1 MESEIISTQTDDFEN
16 IVSMIKQSQLKAY
29 SSVNRELIDLYFNLE
44 KYISLKVRNSN
55 WGKGVEK

>member
-1 MESEIISTQTDDFEN
+1 MEKEIISTQTDDFEN